1 MNSTV
6 KDIPDLSTNSDT
18 TNQSVAQ
25 NSPPFPLGLM
35 VIGIILVILFTGI
48 FVSWTIF
55 APIKSA
61 VVSPGIVSIA
71 GHRKQIQHLEGGI
84 IEKINV
90 KDGEH
95 VTQGQLLIKLRDV
108 RPAAKLRQ
116 LERQYIEIR
125 AIIDRLL
132 AEHSEKN
139 KIKFS
144 QELTEHE
151 QNSSIETVIM
161 GQNNIFFTRK
171 NLKKDKRSVL
181 KHKIAQK
188 EEEVTGLFGRI
199 KAEKW
204 QQKLIKEELRMVNKA
219 IKKNLVP
226 KAKRLKLQQSLAQID
241 GNLSEYQSEIKRL
254 QQSILEIRLQISE
267 AQAQWI
273 SDITEQLREQ
283 RALLYDLSQKI
294 IAASD
299 VLRRTEIVSP
309 IDGIVINLKV
319 HTADGVI
326 AAGQPLLEVMP
337 INDKLI
343 VYAYISL
350 EDIDEVRTGMLV
362 DVKFTSFS
370 RRQRVPIKGVVSNLS
385 ADRLSDPH
393 SKTEYYRARIELDPD
408 SDVLAK
414 TNLISGMGA
423 EVFIQTGSQTPLNYL
438 LSPLIESLQLGFKE
452 K

>member
-1 MNSTV
+1 
-6 KDIPDLSTNSDT
+6 
-18 TNQSVAQ
+18 VAQ